1 MKKSFTVN
9 GQNFM
14 NIIDL
19 VKTPSGLKR
28 LNKRIVLITSSQ
40 EYRKYVENSVD
51 LKLNLDQ
58 EDIYGLQVIRGIE
71 NQIANSKRIREN
83 ESKANTN
90 NS

>member
-1 MKKSFTVN
+1 
-9 GQNFM
+9 M